1 MSRTPSCSAA
11 VFNSLFLRLPAQR
24 LDLSVTGAA
33 EFRSF
38 RLELQ
43 ISLNKDGV
51 AMEFMDLLKH
61 MVEVDA
67 SDIYITAGCPAM
79 FRIEGVTQPWGEEAL
94 SSEQTAQMAASV
106 MSEKQR
112 KEFLETFEMNLA
124 LAYEELGR
132 FRVNIFKQRGQVGM
146 VIRQIKVK
154 ILTLEQLKLPP
165 SLADIVMT
173 KRGLIL
179 VVGATGSGKSTSL
192 AAMIDYRNSSSPGH
206 IITIEDPIEFVHEHK
221 KSVITQREV
230 GMDTHTFHSALKN
243 TLRQAPDVILVGEI
257 RDTETME
264 HAIEFAETGHLCLGT
279 LHANNA
285 NQAIERV
292 MNFFPEERH
301 PQIYMQLSL
310 NLRSIISQRLIR
322 TTDGHRA
329 AAVEILLD
337 TPRVKDLILKGEIGL
352 LKEAMGKGTQ
362 EGMQTFDQALLNLYK
377 EKRISLEDAL
387 VNADSANDLRL
398 KIKMEKIGAGEGAES
413 GTEEEDGLK
422 LSI

>member
-1 MSRTPSCSAA
+1 
-11 VFNSLFLRLPAQR
+11 
-24 LDLSVTGAA
+24 
-33 EFRSF
+33 
-38 RLELQ
+38 
-43 ISLNKDGV
+43 
-51 AMEFMDLLKH
+51 MEFMDLLKY
-61 MVEVDA
+61 MVEKDA
-67 SDIYITAGCPAM
+67 SDIYITEGCAPM
-79 FRIEGVTQPWGEEAL
+79 FRVEGNTQPWGTEVLTGEV
-94 SSEQTAQMAASV
+94 TARMAAAV

-124 LAYEELGR
+124 LAYDQMGR

-146 VIRQIKVK
+146 VIRQIKMK

-165 SLADIVMT
+165 ILKDIVMT

-192 AAMIDYRNSSSPGH
+192 AAMIDYRNENSPGH
-206 IITIEDPIEFVHEHK
+206 IITIEDPVEFVHPHK

-230 GMDTHTFHSALKN
+230 GMDTHSFKAALKN
-243 TLRQAPDVILVGEI
+243 PLRQAPDVILVGEI

-292 MNFFPEERH
+292 MNFFPQERH

-310 NLRSIISQRLIR
+310 NLRSIISQRLVR
-322 TTDGHRA
+322 TAEGHRA

-337 TPRVKDLILKGEIGL
+337 TPRVKDLILKGEVGL
-352 LKEAMGKGTQ
+352 IKETMDKGTQ
-362 EGMQTFDQALLNLYK
+362 EGMQTFDQALLYLFK
-377 EKRISLEDAL
+377 EGRISLEDAL
-387 VNADSANDLRL
+387 INADSANDLRL
-398 KIKMEKIGAGEGAES
+398 KIKMEKIHGGQDAEGAGQD
-413 GTEEEDGLK
+413 DGVK